1 MVQGCSGRACCQLNF
16 MPQALRRAGHRKRWV
31 FSVVAAV
38 AAMFAAASIAWPF
51 QAVFEAGKSSPVL
64 QLIALALLGVLL
76 ESSKSARTGLSR
88 GLMFSTLWLCCTF
101 WWLYIALH
109 TYGGLPVPLALA
121 SVFALAAALAVY
133 YAIACAAYVLLKP
146 VGAFASAM
154 LFASLWTAAELARGT
169 WLTGFGW
176 GAIGYAHVDGGLSIL
191 APWIGSYG
199 ITFVAAFIPIL
210 AVQLVAEKKWFGAI
224 VVIVAAGTLALVQT
238 SSFTQP
244 NGTLTVTLLQGNI
257 AQDQKFETSSGVP
270 AALDW
275 YQEKMTAA
283 TTDLVVAPETA
294 IPLLPQDLPPGY
306 LDHLNQHF
314 RIGKTALLTG
324 IPLGSYGI
332 GYTNSVIG
340 QRPGHEELANAWR
353 YDKHHLVP
361 FGEFIPGFFK
371 WFTQLMH
378 IPLGDFNR
386 GPTGQP
392 SMDWRGQRLAP
403 NICYEDLFGEEL
415 GTRFLDDTLAPTMF
429 VNVSNLGWFDDSIA
443 IDQHLQISRMRA
455 LEFQRPFI
463 RATNTGATAI
473 IDHRGNIT
481 NSLPRLQQG
490 VLVGEVEGRTG
501 ITPFAWWIARCGLW
515 PYWILIVGVV
525 LHAWRN
531 KRGLRGH

>member
-1 MVQGCSGRACCQLNF
+1 
-16 MPQALRRAGHRKRWV
+16 MPQAMSPVGPRGRWNSLAITV
-31 FSVVAAV
+31 IAALC
-38 AAMFAAASIAWPF
+38 AAASTGWPAQIIF
-51 QAVFEAGKSSPVL
+51 DAGKSSPAL
-64 QLIALALLGVLL
+64 QLVALTLLSNLL
-76 ESSKSARTGLSR
+76 ESRVAAKRDGFKLGL
-88 GLMFSTLWLCCTF
+88 LFATIWLAGTF
-101 WWLYIALH
+101 WWLYIAMH
-109 TYGGLPVPLALA
+109 TYGGLPGPVALA
-121 SVFALAAALAVY
+121 SVVALAAALALY
-133 YAIACAAYVLLKP
+133 YATACALYVFLKP
-146 VGAFASAM
+146 SGVVAGAM

-176 GAIGYAHVDGGLSIL
+176 GAIGYAHVDGGLSVL
-191 APWIGSYG
+191 APWVGAYG
-199 ITFVAAFIPIL
+199 ITLVAAFIPMLIVRL
-210 AVQLVAEKKWFGAI
+210 WAANRRPVAVMLMAVVGA
-224 VVIVAAGTLALVQT
+224 LALAP
-238 SSFTQP
+238 SPNFTRP
-244 NGTLTVTLLQGNI
+244 NGSLSVTLLQGNI
-257 AQDQKFETSSGVP
+257 AQDQKFETASGIP

-275 YQEKMTAA
+275 YQSKMITA

-306 LDHLNQHF
+306 LEKLDQHF
-314 RIGKTALLTG
+314 RTGNTALLTG
-324 IPLGSYGI
+324 IPLGSYGN

-340 QRPGHEELANAWR
+340 QRPGREDLAHAWR

-371 WFTQLMH
+371 WFTQLMR

-392 SMDWRGQRLAP
+392 SMEWREQRLAP

-415 GTRFLDDTLAPTMF
+415 GTRFIDENLAPTVF
-429 VNVSNLGWFDDSIA
+429 VNVSNLGWFDDSVA

-473 IDHRGNIT
+473 IDHQGNVT
-481 NSLPRLQQG
+481 QVLPRLQQD
-490 VLVGEVEGRTG
+490 VLIGDIEGRTG

-525 LHAWRN
+525 LQAWHS
-531 KRGLRGH
+531 KRRLTRL